1 MRYVLPRLTV
11 LTGFAALT
19 CVVMPAAFAAIPSP
33 APTTFGPSGSSID
46 ARCLVAATVRSTAS
60 QQGCLERVVT
70 GAVRLRVVVRAD
82 PPPSYRIRLLACTAL
97 NACNA
102 AISTVVR
109 SEPPPADSPARAMT
123 RLTLTVARAA
133 LGPGATRICAR
144 QDPFPP
150 LGAPSDAALLGCQAF
165 ANDYAGGFEATVGK
179 EGVIVEGWI
188 INPRSNAPVK
198 IEVRRGAM
206 TRTAAAR
213 LAYPRS
219 KASFPDFD
227 GFHGFR
233 LLLPFVGRGGSYE
246 ICLATPGYEHK
257 TGGEVAGC
265 LDYREKPTVFVDES
279 AYTVGE
285 TLRFTAEM
293 LDPGA
298 TIRIN
303 LFTAVGTFLLPWRNA
318 DIASLTADANGHAQG
333 QFSTRPAPPGA
344 YRLAIQCLSG
354 CSALNKW
361 HGSAPAGSPP
371 EATCCESAPGVSSP
385 VTLGPAFTLR
395 PRSRASTSLR
405 VPRPTTLRVRATG
418 LPPNTTVEPIVVAG
432 GFERP
437 AIGFRSFFVDGS
449 PQMRLDQVRVGANG
463 RLDRDLSTSA
473 ARPRPVLALARGR
486 LSEGSDLDAVYRC
499 AGEPQPPGG
508 RVQAPDA
515 PLCPRR
521 GPPDHDPARVLEQIT
536 GRWITGTGNLG
547 SDIYQWSPY
556 RHFDNAALPAVV
568 CQQANQLWNE
578 FAGKIRGFSA
588 IGAWPNARDA
598 FGALTHATQDFYSHS
613 NWLEL
618 GQRTIAP
625 LFPVCTGAGLPG
637 GLQTGYFEW
646 NWTNAFPAGCPL
658 IKDRLTPP
666 VPFMFCHAM
675 LNKDSP
681 TFGHGADSLPEG
693 GRRYHQAAV
702 DLATEHTRL
711 LYGAVRNFISG
722 EFTPQKDELAG
733 TCVADALFGLLPVS
747 SDELTYC
754 RDLSGTWKSDGFA
767 GMNNADI
774 EHGFGAGTWEITQ
787 TDHGPFAVLSGTRPG
802 RICGQAL
809 PFILQATP
817 RPGYFEGTYTG
828 CLVTPEG
835 EALTGPCGPIKAAPI
850 TFTHIG
856 FGVIQA
862 SLTYPLYTET
872 ETECLLEKVLV
883 LPIQLRRP
891 A

>member
-1 MRYVLPRLTV
+1 M
-11 LTGFAALT
+11 
-19 CVVMPAAFAAIPSP
+19 
-33 APTTFGPSGSSID
+33 
-46 ARCLVAATVRSTAS
+46 
-60 QQGCLERVVT
+60 
-70 GAVRLRVVVRAD
+70 
-82 PPPSYRIRLLACTAL
+82 
-97 NACNA
+97 
-102 AISTVVR
+102 
-109 SEPPPADSPARAMT
+109 
-123 RLTLTVARAA
+123 
-133 LGPGATRICAR
+133 
-144 QDPFPP
+144 
-150 LGAPSDAALLGCQAF
+150 
-165 ANDYAGGFEATVGK
+165 
-179 EGVIVEGWI
+179 
-188 INPRSNAPVK
+188 
-198 IEVRRGAM
+198 
-206 TRTAAAR
+206 
-213 LAYPRS
+213 
-219 KASFPDFD
+219 
-227 GFHGFR
+227 
-233 LLLPFVGRGGSYE
+233 
-246 ICLATPGYEHK
+246 
-257 TGGEVAGC
+257 
-265 LDYREKPTVFVDES
+265 
-279 AYTVGE
+279 
-285 TLRFTAEM
+285 
-293 LDPGA
+293 
-298 TIRIN
+298 
-303 LFTAVGTFLLPWRNA
+303 
-318 DIASLTADANGHAQG
+318 
-333 QFSTRPAPPGA
+333 
-344 YRLAIQCLSG
+344 
-354 CSALNKW
+354 
-361 HGSAPAGSPP
+361 
-371 EATCCESAPGVSSP
+371 
-385 VTLGPAFTLR
+385 
-395 PRSRASTSLR
+395 
-405 VPRPTTLRVRATG
+405 
-418 LPPNTTVEPIVVAG
+418 VAG

-473 ARPRPVLALARGR
+473 LDPGQYLLWLVGDSARVLTSTPFTVAPASRSLQAAEFKLPTHRSVLAAAL
-486 LSEGSDLDAVYRC
+486 
-499 AGEPQPPGG
+499 PTTIPPE
-508 RVQAPDA
+508 
-515 PLCPRR
+515 
-521 GPPDHDPARVLEQIT
+521 VLEQIT

-787 TDHGPFAVLSGTRPG
+787 TDHGPFAVISGTRPG

-817 RPGYFEGTYTG
+817 GRATS
-828 CLVTPEG
+828 
-835 EALTGPCGPIKAAPI
+835 KAP
-850 TFTHIG
+850 TR
-856 FGVIQA
+856 GV
-862 SLTYPLYTET
+862 S
-872 ETECLLEKVLV
+872 
-883 LPIQLRRP
+883 
-891 A
+891 